1 MLFRNETWAVKKEDV
16 IRLEKE
22 IRTEG
27 RIFVEELKDRLKLS
41 AIKGYLQN
49 ILLWFGHLERMK
61 TTWKKLT
68 NLIVWETHW
77 LSNQFAIERE
87 NASKHILWV
96 KPGKLLLIL
105 FPYYECFFPIQF
117 PSYGILHHMGN
128 AWVSASISYST
139 GKCNKTYHWENLGN

>member
-49 ILLWFGHLERMK
+49 ILLWFGHLERM
-61 TTWKKLT
+61 
-68 NLIVWETHW
+68 NE
-77 LSNQFAIERE
+77 
-87 NASKHILWV
+87 
-96 KPGKLLLIL
+96 
-105 FPYYECFFPIQF
+105 
-117 PSYGILHHMGN
+117 SYRMGN
-128 AWVSASISYST
+128 ALAFQSISHRT
-139 GKCNKTYHWENLGN
+139 GKRIKTHVMGKTWEIATHTFPIL

>member
-27 RIFVEELKDRLKLS
+27 KIFVEELKDRLKLS
-41 AIKGYLQN
+41 AIKGYLQT

-77 LSNQFAIERE
+77 LSNQFPKERE
-87 NASKHILWV
+87 NASKHMLWV

-105 FPYYECFFPIQF
+105 FLYYECFFSYPILILRYTS
-117 PSYGILHHMGN
+117 SYGKCMGFRIN
-128 AWVSASISYST
+128 F
-139 GKCNKTYHWENLGN
+139 L